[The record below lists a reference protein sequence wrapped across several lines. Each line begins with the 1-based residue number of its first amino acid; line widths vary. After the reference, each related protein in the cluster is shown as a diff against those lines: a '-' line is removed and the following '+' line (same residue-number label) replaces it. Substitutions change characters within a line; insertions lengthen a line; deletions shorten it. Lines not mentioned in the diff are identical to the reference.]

1 MTEDELLDEELP
13 EDEADTA
20 EDLFDTEVAVT
31 CPHCG
36 APVSLALDPGGGRE
50 QEYVQDCE
58 VCCRPWRVELH
69 YDARG
74 AADVLLEGLE

>member
-1 MTEDELLDEELP
+1 
-13 EDEADTA
+13 
-20 EDLFDTEVAVT
+20 V
-31 CPHCG
+31 
-36 APVSLALDPGGGRE
+36 

-74 AADVLLEGLE
+74 AADVQLEGLE

>member
-1 MTEDELLDEELP
+1 MTTEDPMDDELADDERDAE
-13 EDEADTA
+13 
-20 EDLFDTEVAVT
+20 EDLFETEVEAT

-36 APVSLALDPGGGRE
+36 APVSLALDPGGGRV

-69 YDARG
+69 YDAHG
-74 AADVLLEGLE
+74 AADVQLEGLE